1 MFDGHH
7 DEPLTRTGEPDWR
20 GWSNCMTD
28 DIAIYLD
35 LDNLVIG
42 AMEADLTFDINLV
55 LERVQELSDGRIA
68 LQRAYGD
75 WRQRANMTRALA
87 AAGFELESTV
97 RLGNNSKNL
106 ADMQMVVDAMSTLID
121 GQDFDTYVLI
131 TGDRDFAPL
140 VQSLRKRGKTVIG
153 AGVKHTTSR
162 RLVNVCDQFIF
173 YDDLAST
180 AMGQTH
186 DELGQLLGRAISQL
200 LQEQDQVPASL
211 LKQRMMALSK
221 GAFAHTPQGKG
232 NFSKFLAAYPET
244 VHLYQEGTTLFAR
257 RPGPGQSPLV
267 VKPNPRQL
275 SADDVRDLLGRAIVD
290 VLTGREMVRA
300 SILKQRM
307 QELSDG
313 AFDEGL
319 QGDKTF
325 RKFLDR
331 HQDLVGVLQEGST
344 LYACPAGEGG
354 ERAAVVADSALSEA
368 EAGALIGQALD
379 ELLVDQPRV
388 RASLLKQKMQQMSS
402 GAFDEGAL
410 GADSFRQFLERY
422 PAVVDIRQRGTTL
435 MVERPEDFVQPDE
448 LHLLYRSALKKRG
461 LRVVPSEVRLVVLK
475 DLIGLLSHRDQ
486 LQWRQIVDR
495 LAAYYEGAGRADI
508 SKSYVNDVMRL
519 ARRANVL
526 SVRNGNSLAKAPVSL
541 RLSGDRLFQESVIKC
556 DATYLQEILALDN
569 AFDLEQ
575 ASIALYESP
584 GQTRYL
590 QVVVNRYVNNG
601 QAGS

>member
-1 MFDGHH
+1 
-7 DEPLTRTGEPDWR
+7 
-20 GWSNCMTD
+20 MTN
-28 DIAIYLD
+28 DIAIFLD

-42 AMEADLTFDINLV
+42 AIEADLTFDINLV

-106 ADMQMVVDAMSTLID
+106 ADMQMVVDAMSTLVD
-121 GQDFDTYVLI
+121 GQEFDTYVLM

-162 RLVNVCDQFIF
+162 RLVNVCDHFIF
-173 YDDLAST
+173 YDDLAS
-180 AMGQTH
+180 AALGQAH
-186 DELGQLLGRAISQL
+186 DELGQLLNRALTQL
-200 LQEQDQVPASL
+200 LQDQDQIPASL

-221 GAFAHTPQGKG
+221 GSFAHTPQGKSS
-232 NFSKFLAAYPET
+232 FSKFLSAFPEV
-244 VHLYQEGTTLFAR
+244 VHLYQEGTTLFVR
-257 RPGPGQSPLV
+257 RPGDGQSPQL

-275 SADDVRDLLGRAIVD
+275 SAEEVQQVLAQALSD
-290 VLTGREMVRA
+290 VLAGRDMVRA

-331 HQDLVGVLQEGST
+331 HQELVGVVQEGST
-344 LYACPAGEGG
+344 LYACRAGADAD
-354 ERAAVVADSALSEA
+354 RATVSGNGTLSEPKA
-368 EAGALIGQALD
+368 AALIGQALD
-379 ELLVDQPRV
+379 ELLVDQTRV
-388 RASLLKQKMQQMSS
+388 RASLLKQKMQQMSH
-402 GAFDEGAL
+402 GAFDESAL
-410 GADSFRQFLERY
+410 GADSFRHFLERY
-422 PAVVDIRQRGTTL
+422 PAVVQVRQRGTTL
-435 MVERPEDFVQPDE
+435 MAQRPDDYVRPDE
-448 LHLLYRSALKKRG
+448 LHLLYRSMLKKHG

-475 DLIGLLSHRDQ
+475 DLIALLSHRDQ

-495 LAAYYEGAGRADI
+495 LASYYEGAGRADI

-541 RLSGDRLFQESVIKC
+541 RIAGDRVFQEAVIKC
-556 DATYLQEILALDN
+556 DATYLQEILATEGV
-569 AFDLEQ
+569 FDLDQ
-575 ASIALYESP
+575 ASIALYESV
-584 GQTRYL
+584 GHTRYL
-590 QVVVNRYVNNG
+590 QVILNRYLDG
-601 QAGS
+601 EQAGS